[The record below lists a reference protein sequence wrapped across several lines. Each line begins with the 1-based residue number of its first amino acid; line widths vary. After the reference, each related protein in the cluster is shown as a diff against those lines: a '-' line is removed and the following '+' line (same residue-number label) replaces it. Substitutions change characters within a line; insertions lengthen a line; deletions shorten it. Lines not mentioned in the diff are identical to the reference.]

1 MKNSVSTVPNEPADS
16 SAVSGQ
22 PLRKIKFSQIGLYR
36 EPLSRAL
43 DALGAGL
50 KPFVQRAMTEKFGP
64 RWHQHEFIRKITP
77 GPPYGIEGP
86 TLDVYLLLK
95 IIDQNR
101 YWQSIFERRL
111 SGISRWSIDSLR
123 DLRNRIAHYDGNDPL
138 FESREQAE
146 QLVVTI
152 KRVLQA
158 IESPRNLAIVESI
171 YKEIR
176 RSYWQQLKQVLLGRH
191 PASPLVWLGLIALGL
206 GSWRVVYYW
215 QSPRLSQTKIVIGS
229 PNQRLDGYE
238 DLADALEQRLIPD
251 NFIAYLLGKKV
262 DIELQTDRSYPLSVS
277 RLRSR
282 QWDVVFGYSPVVSMQ
297 ALEAGYRHVGVM
309 FPHNPGYAAIIF
321 SRQNSNI
328 KSLGDIRPTTTVA
341 LGDPFS
347 ASKFYL
353 PFTMLQGRSLTLMKG
368 LNNREILDAVR
379 SGSADVGVAAADPS
393 YFNPDKQ
400 GFRVLARSQRLPTSI
415 VATSPNLSDRD
426 RAVLTQMLLSLPE
439 ELRSPEKAN
448 FAAGPE
454 PDYRYLR
461 RVIEQVRAWSA
472 CLEPS
477 DAPITFRCPPDQL
490 WLTQGWVDAAAFRGS
505 AVLLEVTT
513 VDGRNVTLQID
524 RSLLDQLVAYRQV
537 PDLVGRRV
545 RVSLLRDGTTRNQQ
559 QFTVLN
565 LNQLEFWD

>member
-1 MKNSVSTVPNEPADS
+1 MKNLISPAPSKQTEISAIPIS
-16 SAVSGQ
+16 SHSKNKPVQ
-22 PLRKIKFSQIGLYR
+22 TGLYR
-36 EPLSRAL
+36 DLLSRAI
-43 DALGAGL
+43 DVLGAGL
-50 KPFVQRAMTEKFGP
+50 EPFVQRAMTEKYGP
-64 RWHQHEFIRKITP
+64 RWHQHRHIRKITP

-86 TLDVYLLLK
+86 KLDPYLLLK
-95 IIDQNR
+95 IIDQSC
-101 YWQSIFERRL
+101 YWQAVFAERL
-111 SGISRWSIDSLR
+111 PGISRWSIDSLR
-123 DLRNRIAHYDGNDPL
+123 DLRNRIAHYDGKDPL

-146 QLVVTI
+146 QLVITI
-152 KRVLQA
+152 KHLLHA
-158 IESPRNLAIVESI
+158 IGSARNVAVVESI
-171 YKEIR
+171 HQEIR
-176 RSYWQQLKQVLLGRH
+176 RSYWQQLKAVLLGRH
-191 PASPLVWLGLIALGL
+191 PVSPLVWLGIVALGV
-206 GSWRVVYYW
+206 GSWRVVHYW

-238 DLADALEQRLIPD
+238 DLAVALEQRLIPD
-251 NFIAYLLGKKV
+251 NFLAYLLGKNIDV
-262 DIELQTDRSYPLSVS
+262 ELQTDRSYPLAVS

-321 SRQNSNI
+321 SRQDSDI
-328 KSLGDIRPTTTVA
+328 QTLGDIRPTTTVA

-393 YFNPDKQ
+393 YFNPEKQ

-426 RAVLTQMLLSLPE
+426 RAVLTQTLLSLPE
-439 ELRSPEKAN
+439 ELRSADKAN

-454 PDYRYLR
+454 PDYRFLR

-472 CLEPS
+472 CLELS

-505 AVLLEVTT
+505 AVLLEVST

-524 RSLLDQLVAYRQV
+524 RSLLDQLVAYREV

-545 RVSLLRDGTTRNQQ
+545 RVSLLRDGTTGNQQ

>member
-1 MKNSVSTVPNEPADS
+1 MKNPVSTAPSKQADL
-16 SAVSGQ
+16 SAESRQSLKELKPTQTGT
-22 PLRKIKFSQIGLYR
+22 YR

-50 KPFVQRAMTEKFGP
+50 KPFVQRAMTEQFGP

-77 GPPYGIEGP
+77 GPTYGIGGP
-86 TLDVYLLLK
+86 VLDVYLLLK

-111 SGISRWSIDSLR
+111 PGISRWSIDSLR
-123 DLRNRIAHYDGNDPL
+123 DLRNRIAHYDGHDPL

-146 QLVVTI
+146 QLIVTI
-152 KRVLQA
+152 KRVLKSIDSSQ
-158 IESPRNLAIVESI
+158 NVTIVESI
-171 YKEIR
+171 HKEIR
-176 RSYWQQLKQVLLGRH
+176 RSHWQQLKLVLLGRH
-191 PASPLVWLGLIALGL
+191 PASPLVWLGLLALGI
-206 GSWRVVYYW
+206 GGWRVAHYW
-215 QSPRLSQTKIVIGS
+215 QSPRISQTKIVIGS

-238 DLADALEQRLIPD
+238 DLTEALEQRLIPD
-251 NFIAYLLGKKV
+251 NFIAYLLGKSI
-262 DIELQTDRSYPLSVS
+262 DIELQTDRSYPLAVS

-282 QWDVVFGYSPVVSMQ
+282 QWDIVFGYSPVVSMQ

-321 SRQNSNI
+321 SRQDSAI
-328 KSLGDIRPTTTVA
+328 KTLGDIRPTTTVA

-353 PFTMLQGRSLTLMKG
+353 PFTMLQGRSLTLVKG
-368 LNNREILDAVR
+368 LNNREILDAVQN
-379 SGSADVGVAAADPS
+379 GGADVGVAAADPS
-393 YFNPDKQ
+393 YFNPEKQ

-426 RAVLTQMLLSLPE
+426 RAVLTQTLLSLPE
-439 ELRSPEKAN
+439 DVRSPDKAN
-448 FAAGPE
+448 YAAGPQ

-472 CLEPS
+472 CLKPS

-490 WLTQGWVDAAAFRGS
+490 WLTQGWVDAADFRGS
-505 AVLLEVTT
+505 AVLLDMTT
-513 VDGRNVTLQID
+513 VDGRSITLQID
-524 RSLLDQLVAYRQV
+524 RSLLDQLVAFRQV
-537 PDLVGRRV
+537 SDLVGRRV
-545 RVSLLRDGTTRNQQ
+545 RVSLLRDGKARNQQ